1 MQDEVT
7 LTAQK
12 VFGVQYL
19 YPWQRLVIA
28 NILDASQWAQRPV
41 IGRDDVPTKQI
52 VLLPTG
58 AGKSLCFMVPS
69 VMLPG
74 PTLIFY
80 PLLAL
85 MSDQERRIEESGI
98 DFVTFRGGQSPEER
112 EDCFKKIEAGAKIIL
127 ANPEVLQN
135 KSLVERLSQCKIS
148 HIAIDEAHCVSEWG
162 DSFRPAYLTL
172 GQIIKDIGCPV
183 VTAFTAT
190 ASETVLNRVSQV
202 LFDGNAHV
210 VRGSSDRPNIRYHV
224 KYAYCKDKAVAE
236 LALTWEKPMI
246 IFCSSRKR
254 TERLASFLRCYMES
268 ENIRFYHAGLSRDE
282 KSLCEKW
289 FYDKK
294 DAILVST
301 CAFGMGVDK
310 KDIKTVVHLDAP
322 ATAEAYIQE
331 AGRGGRDGSVA
342 NAILVWNPMDN
353 KRCEAFPLHSRERVL
368 YDFANTTGCRRQVLL
383 DALGGEEVVCA
394 GCDICDG
401 TADFLPGDKKR
412 VMDFAEA
419 HSAEFNFYEFT
430 DRLGTLFRNKPS
442 GGLCSPWEETDLAK
456 LVCALLAEK
465 SLVRSKK
472 IFTKN
477 LIAVPEKSKAPFFIS
492 KIFPNL

>member
-1 MQDEVT
+1 MEDEVA

-28 NILDASQWAQRPV
+28 NILDASQWATNPV
-41 IGRDDVPTKQI
+41 LGRDDVPTKQI

-58 AGKSLCFMVPS
+58 AGKSLCFMVPA
-69 VMLPG
+69 VLLTG

-98 DFVTFRGGQSPEER
+98 GYVTFRGGQSKEER
-112 EDCFKKIEAGAKIIL
+112 EENFRKIQSGAKIIL

-135 KSLVERLSQCKIS
+135 KSLVERLSRCGIA

-190 ASETVLNRVSQV
+190 ASETVLNRVSEV

-210 VRGSSDRPNIRYHV
+210 VRGASDRPNIRYHV

-236 LALTWEKPMI
+236 LAVTWEKPMI

-254 TERLASFLRCYMES
+254 TERMASFLRCYMES
-268 ENIRFYHAGLSRDE
+268 ENIRFYHAGLSREE

-322 ATAEAYIQE
+322 TTAEAYIQE

-342 NAILVWNPMDN
+342 NAILVWSPADN
-353 KRCEAFPLHSRERVL
+353 KDFEAFPPNSRERVL

-394 GCDICDG
+394 GCDICDN
-401 TADFLPGDKKR
+401 TADFIPRDKER
-412 VMDFAEA
+412 VMNFAKRYPLQFSLDDFTIKLE
-419 HSAEFNFYEFT
+419 
-430 DRLGTLFRNKPS
+430 GTFAKEYNDSLP
-442 GGLCSPWEETDLAK
+442 SPWEQRDLSL
-456 LVCALLAEK
+456 LVCTLLAEK
-465 SLVRSKK
+465 SLLRSEK
-472 IFTKN
+472 ILTKN
-477 LIAVPEKSKAPFFIS
+477 LLTITEKSKNPFRFR
-492 KIFPNL
+492 KKQH